1 MNEDEIE
8 KALEEAEDEV
18 ARIEAEIMGPPP
30 PPFEISEFSAAI
42 ARPLSLASLSLQCKS
57 LALIDVTVNS
67 LNARNLPAI
76 WAQNEA
82 RSMIAPP
89 PTSIPFIPIQSDSG
103 AQHRALS
110 AAAATAT
117 ARKVSNSW
125 KRCLFEAAGIRTP
138 LAAMWHDALCAGR
151 VSDDS
156 SRMVPVSSVMLQFL
170 PLIDPQLADYAS
182 HNFVVNLSLGQLQ
195 VRCMI
200 CTTKFIP
207 QSYYFCCRCFP
218 QRRFLL

>member
-30 PPFEISEFSAAI
+30 PPFEISEISAAI

-110 AAAATAT
+110 AAPT

-151 VSDDS
+151 ACDDS
-156 SRMVPVSSVMLQFL
+156 SRMVPVTSVMLQFL

-182 HNFVVNLSLGQLQ
+182 QDFNLSLGQLQ
-195 VRCMI
+195 VRCMV
-200 CTTKFIP
+200 
-207 QSYYFCCRCFP
+207 
-218 QRRFLL
+218 